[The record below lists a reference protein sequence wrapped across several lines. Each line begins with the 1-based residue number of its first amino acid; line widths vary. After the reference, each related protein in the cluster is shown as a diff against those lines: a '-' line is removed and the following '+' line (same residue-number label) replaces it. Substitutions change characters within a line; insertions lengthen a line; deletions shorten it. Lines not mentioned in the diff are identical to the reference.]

1 MELCGDDPIRV
12 LDLGCGSGIIAV
24 MLGLQRPAWQVTGI
38 DVQALLIELAREN
51 AALNRL
57 DISFLCMDLKDYHDP
72 DGFELI
78 VGNPPW
84 LKYGAGIA
92 SPDASRELSRREI
105 RCSAENVMACLK
117 RNLRPEGIAMLVYP
131 SQRLEELRALARNYL
146 LDIFEALPTAET
158 NKYLIYHIRTGDKA

>member
-1 MELCGDDPIRV
+1 MELFGDAPLRV

-24 MLGLQRPAWQVTGI
+24 MLGLQRPTWQITGI
-38 DVQALLIELAREN
+38 DVQAPLIELAREN
-51 AALNRL
+51 AAVNRL
-57 DISFLCMDLKDYHDP
+57 DTSFLCMDLKEYHDP
-72 DGFELI
+72 GGFDLI

-84 LKYGAGIA
+84 LKLGAGIA

-105 RCSAENVMACLK
+105 RCTAEDVMACLK
-117 RNLRPEGIAMLVYP
+117 RNLRPDGTALLVYP

-146 LDIFEALPTAET
+146 LDIFEAMPTAET